1 MQGEEIVEKEGGI
14 GASNWLPNGGGGER
28 LDEIGMEEKGW
39 ASTDTTKRESK
50 KENELGRVSFNSTRR
65 ISFGWDDTSLFTHT
79 TQKSGWG
86 VSGCFAQLTSR
97 FHSSLPFLYLFL
109 QPMGPKPTSPRAQ
122 FLLALSFQPIPNW
135 PKLWHHVFP
144 LLLLFIS
151 MNMKWC

>member
-1 MQGEEIVEKEGGI
+1 MITEWRWRREM
-14 GASNWLPNGGGGER
+14 R
-28 LDEIGMEEKGW
+28 IGMGVR
-39 ASTDTTKRESK
+39 ASEGSSQIQPNA
-50 KENELGRVSFNSTRR
+50 KENELGRVSFNSTQR